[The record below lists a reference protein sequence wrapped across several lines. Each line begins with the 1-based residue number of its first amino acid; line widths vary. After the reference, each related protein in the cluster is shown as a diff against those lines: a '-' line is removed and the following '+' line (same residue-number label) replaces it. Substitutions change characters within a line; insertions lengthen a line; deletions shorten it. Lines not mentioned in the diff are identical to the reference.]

1 MKSVCVA
8 LIAGLLWTSAQA
20 EPVAAPASA
29 FKQYRPFSDQA
40 VSDWRAANQ
49 TVGEIGGWQTYARE
63 TFNAQRQKPAAPAE
77 KPGASPEEKPADQ
90 PSGKPPATIHQHGKT
105 P

>member
-1 MKSVCVA
+1 MKSVCIA
-8 LIAGLLWTSAQA
+8 LLAGFAGSSAQA
-20 EPVAAPASA
+20 EPAAAQVSA

-63 TFNAQRQKPAAPAE
+63 TFNAQRQNPAAPAA
-77 KPGASPEEKPADQ
+77 KPGALPEEKPADQ
-90 PSGKPPATIHQHGKT
+90 SAGQTPATIHQHGKT